1 MVALDAAHH
10 RVLARDVA
18 ALRTQPPQA
27 MSAMDGYA
35 VRSADASAVAARLKV
50 IGEVAAGRPFEK
62 TVGAG
67 EAVRIFTGG
76 VIPEGADAV
85 IIQEDTVVE
94 DGGIT
99 ITEAASPGRHIRP
112 AGVDFR
118 QGDVLL
124 ARGTRLTDRDLSL
137 AAGMNYPELAVRR
150 RPKVAM
156 LATGDELVMPGS
168 TPGPGQIVYSN
179 GYALR
184 ALARQEGAETIDLGI
199 AADTVEATTLGIRRA
214 RDSGADILITT
225 GGASVGD
232 HDLVKQSLEAEGV
245 TMAFWRIAMRP
256 GKPMMHGRLGAMR
269 VIGLPGNPVSSYV
282 CGFLFLV
289 PLIRAACRAAPSSTT
304 PTRRRCSGAMSP
316 PTTCAK
322 TICAPASRCA
332 RRRPDRHAGRPSGQ
346 FAVGKSRCGTG
357 ACDPCAVCAGG
368 RRRIGLRYPAAAGLS
383 PLERLVPAKP
393 GFVDEKLSGCGTHME
408 HIVSVHDLFLSNGVY
423 KWESRSSE
431 FLSGSDS
438 RNRTALSTWGTG
450 RDAHAQT
457 I

>member
-1 MVALDAAHH
+1 MALMPVTEALSAVLAGAEPLPEEMIALDAAHH

-18 ALRTQPPQA
+18 ARRTQPPQA

-35 VRSADASAVAARLKV
+35 VRAADASNVAARLKV
-50 IGEVAAGRPFEK
+50 IGEVAAGRPFDK

-85 IIQEDTVVE
+85 IIQEDTVAE
-94 DGGIT
+94 GGGIT
-99 ITEAASPGRHIRP
+99 ITEAAVGGRHIRP

-124 ARGTRLTDRDLSL
+124 ARGIRLTDRDLSL

-150 RPKVAM
+150 RPRVAI

-184 ALARQEGAETIDLGI
+184 ALARTEGAETIDLGI
-199 AADTVEATTLGIRRA
+199 AADTVEATTQGIRRA
-214 RDSGADILITT
+214 RDSGADILVTT

-232 HDLVKQSLEAEGV
+232 HDLVMQSLEAVGV

-256 GKPMMHGRLGAMR
+256 GKPMMHGRLGGMR
-269 VIGLPGNPVSSYV
+269 VIGLPGNPVSAYV

-289 PLIRAACRAAPSSTT
+289 PLIRALSGRSAVRHPHETALLGRDVGANDVREDYLRARLERRGDGALIATPVDHQDSSLLGNLAAAQALVIRPPFAPK
-304 PTRRRCSGAMSP
+304 A
-316 PTTCAK
+316 
-322 TICAPASRCA
+322 
-332 RRRPDRHAGRPSGQ
+332 HAG
-346 FAVGKSRCGTG
+346 A
-357 ACDPCAVCAGG
+357 ACD
-368 RRRIGLRYPAAAGLS
+368 ILRLPA
-383 PLERLVPAKP
+383 
-393 GFVDEKLSGCGTHME
+393 
-408 HIVSVHDLFLSNGVY
+408 
-423 KWESRSSE
+423 
-431 FLSGSDS
+431 
-438 RNRTALSTWGTG
+438 
-450 RDAHAQT
+450 
-457 I
+457 

>member
-1 MVALDAAHH
+1 MPVTDALAAVLDGAEPLAEEMVALDAAHH

-35 VRSADASAVAARLKV
+35 VRSADADHVAARFKV

-62 TVGAG
+62 SIGAG

-85 IIQEDTVVE
+85 VIQEDTVVE
-94 DGGIT
+94 GGGIT
-99 ITEAASPGRHIRP
+99 ITEAAVAGRHIRP

-124 ARGTRLTDRDLSL
+124 ARGIRLADRDLSL
-137 AAGMNYPELAVRR
+137 AAGMNYPELSVRR
-150 RPKVAM
+150 RPKVAI

-168 TPGPGQIVYSN
+168 PPGPGQIVYSN

-184 ALARQEGAETIDLGI
+184 ALARDEGAETIDLGI
-199 AADTVEATTLGIRRA
+199 AADTVEATKEGIRRA
-214 RDSGADILITT
+214 RDSGADIPITT
-225 GGASVGD
+225 GAASVGD

-245 TMAFWRIAMRP
+245 TMAFWRISMRP

-289 PLIRAACRAAPSSTT
+289 PLIRALSGRGTIHHAHETALLGRDLGANDLREDYLRARLKTRADGALIATPVEHQDSSLLGNLAAAPALVI
-304 PTRRRCSGAMSP
+304 R
-316 PTTCAK
+316 
-322 TICAPASRCA
+322 AP
-332 RRRPDRHAGRPSGQ
+332 
-346 FAVGKSRCGTG
+346 FA
-357 ACDPCAVCAGG
+357 
-368 RRRIGLRYPAAAGLS
+368 PAAAAGSSCDIL
-383 PLERLVPAKP
+383 RLPA
-393 GFVDEKLSGCGTHME
+393 
-408 HIVSVHDLFLSNGVY
+408 
-423 KWESRSSE
+423 
-431 FLSGSDS
+431 
-438 RNRTALSTWGTG
+438 
-450 RDAHAQT
+450 
-457 I
+457 